1 MRIVYFGNADF
12 GVPSLEK
19 LYSSSH
25 KIVAVVTNP
34 DKPQGRGRALAPT
47 SIKRRAIDLG
57 LPVIEA
63 ENLSPKEFYE
73 NVVGI
78 KGELF
83 IVIAYRI
90 LPERIFNLPPKGT
103 VNLHASLLPRYR
115 GAAPIRWALMN
126 GEEKTGVTTFFIEK
140 KVDTGGMILQKETK
154 IGETENYGELY
165 QRLSRLGAE
174 AVLETVELIEDGKA
188 VSLPQ
193 DHSLASPAP
202 KITKELCQIN
212 WEEPAFKIV
221 NLVRGLSPQPGAF
234 AYWKGKI
241 LKILEARAE
250 NSASST
256 VAPGEVL
263 LADSRQGFMVQ
274 TGQGS
279 LLIVSL
285 QLEGKSKVS
294 AAEFLHGYQIQKGE
308 RLGAK
313 G

>member
-1 MRIVYFGNADF
+1 M
-12 GVPSLEK
+12 
-19 LYSSSH
+19 
-25 KIVAVVTNP
+25 
-34 DKPQGRGRALAPT
+34 
-47 SIKRRAIDLG
+47 
-57 LPVIEA
+57 PVIEA
-63 ENLSPKEFYE
+63 ENLNAEDYYDNLIKL
-73 NVVGI
+73 

-90 LPERIFNLPPKGT
+90 LPERIFSLPPKGT
-103 VNLHASLLPRYR
+103 VNLHASLLPKYR
-115 GAAPIRWALMN
+115 GAAPIRWVLIN
-126 GEEKTGVTTFFIEK
+126 GEKRTGVTTFFIEK
-140 KVDTGGMILQKETK
+140 KVDTGGIILQKETE
-154 IGETENYGELY
+154 IGESENYGELY
-165 QRLSRLGAE
+165 QRLSQIGAE
-174 AVLETVELIEDGKA
+174 AVLETVGLIEEGKA

-212 WEEPAFKIV
+212 WKEPAYKIV

-234 AYWKGKI
+234 TYWRRKI
-241 LKILEARAE
+241 LKVLEARAE

-256 VAPGEVL
+256 VTPGEVL

-279 LLIVSL
+279 LQILSL
-285 QLEGKSKVS
+285 QLEGKSKVL
-294 AAEFLHGYQIQKGE
+294 AAEFLRGYQIQKGE